1 MDLSTPE
8 VRRWSSQTLRYIA
21 QTMGIQQAAVLA
33 SGHRG
38 VASMKLK
45 IIRIFMMIMLR
56 I

>member
-33 SGHRG
+33 KVIDSQVDIEVWHR
-38 VASMKLK
+38 
-45 IIRIFMMIMLR
+45 
-56 I
+56 